1 MTAARAA
8 WAAAASAVAA
18 PRAERQER
26 QAWAALVQP
35 AGPPMEVRPEA
46 AEQAVWP
53 ARRAPQDS
61 RVAVV
66 MGARA
71 EPREVAPRAEPQD
84 SRVAVVMGER
94 PERREAEPQDS
105 RVAVVMGERPAPREV
120 APRAEPQDSRVAV
133 VMGERPE
140 PREVAARRAR
150 AARAERREVAAR
162 QARAG
167 SAERGAVPRS
177 RTVWTG
183 STTIP
188 TARSI
193 VRIRTAAPMAVST
206 APLLVGMATSTCTRG
221 ATTARRR
228 PPSRVPTVPR
238 PRVTT
243 RTHARPKIAPARAV
257 QLPARPARR
266 PTSSAPI

>member
-150 AARAERREVAAR
+150 A
-162 QARAG
+162 G